1 MRRNAKRL
9 EMWKRLFAILIAG
22 VMLFSNVSN
31 AVFALE
37 GSVGETVNTD
47 ETEGQDSEKTDQ
59 AETLTSDPEGEDPKT
74 ESPED
79 TEKSSVV
86 EDTEEDPQ
94 EEAEVWHLPSKSG
107 RKTMKHN
114 DFLKE
119 RSKRLL

>member
-59 AETLTSDPEGEDPKT
+59 A
-74 ESPED
+74 
-79 TEKSSVV
+79 
-86 EDTEEDPQ
+86 
-94 EEAEVWHLPSKSG
+94 
-107 RKTMKHN
+107 
-114 DFLKE
+114 
-119 RSKRLL
+119 